1 MTKEK
6 KKIDNEVFLRFITNL
21 IFYPIYVADRLIMFW
36 KVTETPSYTDWYYQ
50 DPRFTKIV
58 KRKKSGFEQSYRKG
72 SIIRVAFAAV
82 IYMNYA
88 LFF

>member
-1 MTKEK
+1 MTKQK
-6 KKIDNEVFLRFITNL
+6 KKIDSEVFLRLLTNL
-21 IFYPIYVADRLIMFW
+21 TFYPIYVADKLIMFW
-36 KVTETPSYTDWYYQ
+36 KISETPTYADWYFK

-58 KRKKSGFEQSYRKG
+58 KLKKSGIEQSYRKG
-72 SIIRVAFAAV
+72 SIIRVIFAAV